1 MQQVNNSQGD
11 ETNSPPQSQPIP
23 VTVGI
28 SAPPYL
34 PHISEYENLQM
45 NPLSHMHPVH
55 PVHPVHQLP
64 HIPQLHFVSQMPVPH
79 QLPPAV
85 SQIPLMN
92 PPMVDHTVGTLEQEN
107 VYFTMNEGY
116 LSPAS
121 AIAQGW
127 TPQIVYVPSPMIHM
141 IPSPMPT
148 SMIPS
153 PSIPPMNHLTQEAIA
168 RFEHNNAGLGLV
180 NPEVNAENQEV
191 VQSSFEDMLSSLGL
205 LPAKNKDAK
214 GVDTNSQKPMAM
226 KGKNLYKC
234 PWEDC
239 GKSNF

>member
-1 MQQVNNSQGD
+1 MNHFSQMHPM
-11 ETNSPPQSQPIP
+11 PP
-23 VTVGI
+23 
-28 SAPPYL
+28 L
-34 PHISEYENLQM
+34 PHISQLHFASQMQFPHQLAPPVNEMTQM
-45 NPLSHMHPVH
+45 NP
-55 PVHPVHQLP
+55 Q
-64 HIPQLHFVSQMPVPH
+64 
-79 QLPPAV
+79 
-85 SQIPLMN
+85 
-92 PPMVDHTVGTLEQEN
+92 MVDHRLGTLEQEN
-107 VYFTMNEGY
+107 MYSSMNEGY

-153 PSIPPMNHLTQEAIA
+153 PSMPSMNHLIPEAIA
-168 RFEHNNAGLGLV
+168 RFEHNNAGLGLL

-205 LPAKNKDAK
+205 LPPKNKDTK
-214 GVDTNSQKPMAM
+214 GLDPNFQKSMAV

-239 GKSNF
+239 GKSNS